1 MSNQNCCFQSYE
13 VALQFRPWLRWRGV
27 IAAAMPVFGPIMA
40 LAFAH
45 VAELDLG
52 EPALPTTAIAVA
64 NPIRA
69 MRPSN
74 RVYYPI

>member
-1 MSNQNCCFQSYE
+1 
-13 VALQFRPWLRWRGV
+13 
-27 IAAAMPVFGPIMA
+27 MPVFGPIMA